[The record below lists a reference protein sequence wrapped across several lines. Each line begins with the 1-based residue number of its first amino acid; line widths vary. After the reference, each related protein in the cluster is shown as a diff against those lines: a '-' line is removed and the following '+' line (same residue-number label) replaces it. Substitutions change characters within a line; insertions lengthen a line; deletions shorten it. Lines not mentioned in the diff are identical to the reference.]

1 MNKLEANLML
11 FTITFYAA
19 IQYAFL
25 AGVPQNIST
34 FSFLFI
40 TNLIGFLIMLLFFF
54 GELFRLDKWQVLQSL
69 VLALE
74 LVGVNVFMML
84 GTADVGAMVSASV
97 LSAYFAFVPLLD
109 FLCFKKKPDKRI
121 LPGIL
126 IVLTGLF
133 FMMNLDMGGLLH
145 RGIFF
150 LLATDIFF
158 ALYVL
163 TLSRYSVDSNPAVLS
178 MGQMLFSAVFAFILW
193 MAECLIK
200 STPPSLPREPAFW
213 GGVIYISFFIRG
225 LYGIIQIYALR
236 YVSAFNSSLIFSTE
250 IIMTML
256 MSPVLALVFG
266 TAPEPITPLRV
277 TGAVIMVAG
286 ILLSD
291 GAVYEKLKRRVFREK
306 KSA

>member
-1 MNKLEANLML
+1 ML

-25 AGVPQNIST
+25 AGVPEDVSR

-40 TNLIGFLIMLLFFF
+40 TNLVGFFIMLLFFF

-69 VLALE
+69 FLSLE
-74 LVGVNVFMML
+74 LIGVNVFMML
-84 GTADVGAMVSASV
+84 GTAGVGAMVSASV
-97 LSAYFAFVPLLD
+97 LSAYFAFVPLVGL
-109 FLCFKKKPDKRI
+109 LLFKEKPDKQI
-121 LPGIL
+121 IPGIIVVL
-126 IVLTGLF
+126 IGLF
-133 FMMNLDMGGLLH
+133 FMMDADVGGLFHKGVL
-145 RGIFF
+145 F
-150 LLATDIFF
+150 LLITDLFF

-163 TLSRYSVDSNPAVLS
+163 TLSKYSADSNPAIIS
-178 MGQMLFSAVFAFILW
+178 MGQMLFSAMFSFVFW

-200 STPPSLPREPAFW
+200 GIHPSLPGEPAFW

-250 IIMTML
+250 IIMTMV
-256 MSPVLALVFG
+256 MSPVLAYVFG
-266 TAPEPITPLRV
+266 TAKEQITPLRV
-277 TGAVIMVAG
+277 AGAVIMVGG

-291 GAVYEKLKRRVFREK
+291 PATFKKLKRRLAHE
-306 KSA
+306 